1 MRGVATAA
9 SALAVAAALLHSATP
24 AVAEACFLRVSPTVV
39 TPDASVRVVGKGCRS
54 GDEVFIISRV
64 HRERLRGF
72 GGATA
77 RTTRTRTFAAS
88 ERVRAKARGI
98 YHVTV
103 RCGGGNLGV
112 SARLRVR

>member
-1 MRGVATAA
+1 MATAA
-9 SALAVAAALLHSATP
+9 SVLAVTAALLHPAAPAT
-24 AVAEACFLRVSPTVV
+24 AEARFLRV
-39 TPDASVRVVGKGCRS
+39 TPNVAAPGASVRVIGKGCRP
-54 GDEVFIISRV
+54 GDEVFIISRAFTGDV
-64 HRERLRGF
+64 FAGL

-88 ERVRAKARGI
+88 ARVRPKARRGI
-98 YHVTV
+98 YYITA